1 MKIFYTNQFKR
12 DYKQVKKQHK
22 DLTKLRTVIDK
33 LAAKEMLE
41 LKYKDHPLT
50 GSWKGLRDCH
60 IEPDW
65 LMIYKTSE
73 DTLIL
78 ERTGSH
84 AELFQ
89 K

>member
-1 MKIFYTNQFKR
+1 MNIHYTSQFKR
-12 DYKQVKKQHK
+12 DYKRVKKQDK
-22 DLTKLRTVIDK
+22 DVEKLKNIIEILISGKHPTPN
-33 LAAKEMLE
+33 
-41 LKYKDHPLT
+41 YKDHPVI
-50 GSWKGLRDCH
+50 GGWKGCRDCH

-65 LMIYKTSE
+65 ILIYKFVR

-84 AELFQ
+84 SELF